1 MTDTPPTPHLCPTC
15 GKCCKFSPAVIA
27 RARALVA
34 GGMSLRKTAAVL
46 TDEGERQ
53 ISPALV
59 HQWCMGAERK
69 VEKVRRER
77 RARARKRPN
86 GWWY

>member
-1 MTDTPPTPHLCPTC
+1 
-15 GKCCKFSPAVIA
+15 
-27 RARALVA
+27 
-34 GGMSLRKTAAVL
+34 MSLRKTAAVL

-77 RARARKRPN
+77 RARARRST
-86 GWWY
+86 GWIR